1 MKQLAFLFASTAAF
15 GLFAWSMQKF
25 IRIAAL
31 GKPSNLQETWGQRIS
46 SLFQFFFG
54 QRKVAE
60 ESRSYHHLAIYWGF
74 LVLQLATL
82 KMMFEGV
89 FGLWVTP
96 GDVLGPVYPVI
107 LAMTDWG
114 NVVVFAAISYPS
126 QVTEYNQLLGALT
139 LMEALF

>member
-1 MKQLAFLFASTAAF
+1 MKQVAFLFASTVAF

-31 GKPSNLQETWGQRIS
+31 GKPAGLKESWGQRVG
-46 SLFQFFFG
+46 SLFEFFFG

-74 LVLQLATL
+74 LVLQLATA

-89 FGLWVTP
+89 FSITRRP
-96 GDVLGPVYPVI
+96 PC
-107 LAMTDWG
+107 
-114 NVVVFAAISYPS
+114 SC
-126 QVTEYNQLLGALT
+126 
-139 LMEALF
+139 